1 MFQIYNKS
9 LSGQFYNVT
18 IQCTVQSRG
27 NPEEP
32 LIGLSVVRDP
42 LWSARVIAAPCDNNP
57 SPLYCEV
64 FSCTDLLSEPRYPAP
79 SVIYCSRSCTLFFVV
94 LIYRTITI
102 VGWNNRLWTSYFT
115 QFNETVML
123 PILNIFYHYSVYT
136 NCMIMQHL
144 SKIPLRKF
152 PNIIIYKHQNW

>member
-27 NPEEP
+27 NPEWP
-32 LIGLSVVRDP
+32 LIGLSDVRDP

-64 FSCTDLLSEPRYPAP
+64 LSCPDLLSEPRYPAP

-94 LIYRTITI
+94 LIYCWMKQSLMNKLFHTIQ
-102 VGWNNRLWTSYFT
+102 WNCH
-115 QFNETVML
+115 VA
-123 PILNIFYHYSVYT
+123 NIEHV
-136 NCMIMQHL
+136 L
-144 SKIPLRKF
+144 SLQC
-152 PNIIIYKHQNW
+152 IYKLYDNATFVKNTTEEIS

>member
-32 LIGLSVVRDP
+32 LIGLSDVRDP

-94 LIYRTITI
+94 LIYSTSYCWMKQSLMNKLFHTIQWNCHVANIKHFLSLQCIYKLYDNATI
-102 VGWNNRLWTSYFT
+102 VKNTTEEIS
-115 QFNETVML
+115 
-123 PILNIFYHYSVYT
+123 
-136 NCMIMQHL
+136 
-144 SKIPLRKF
+144 
-152 PNIIIYKHQNW
+152 